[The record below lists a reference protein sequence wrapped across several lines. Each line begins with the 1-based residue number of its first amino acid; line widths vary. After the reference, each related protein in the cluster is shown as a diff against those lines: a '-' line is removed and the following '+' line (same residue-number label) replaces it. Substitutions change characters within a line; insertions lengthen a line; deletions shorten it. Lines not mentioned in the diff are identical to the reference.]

1 MKGRH
6 YAFCKIC
13 STDISIVRGSYAF
26 VNHEKTDK
34 HIKNVWKNSDCKCA
48 THNDNFIIKS
58 RHTVDLKNHASALHA
73 LVVVHSGAINSS
85 DMATS
90 KKAIYSTFGSGR
102 TKTTYI
108 LQHGLSYSSWR
119 LRSLW
124 VFKFWKS
131 INPIKSYE

>member
-34 HIKNVWKNSDCKCA
+34 HIKNVWKNSDCKGA

-73 LVVVHSGAINSS
+73 LVVVHSGAINFS

-90 KKAIYSTFGSGR
+90 NRAIYSKMFLDLLIAKTFCSGR

-108 LQHGLSYSSWR
+108 LQHGLSLAAKEIL
-119 LRSLW
+119 LRN
-124 VFKFWKS
+124 
-131 INPIKSYE
+131 IGD

>member
-1 MKGRH
+1 MGGD
-6 YAFCKIC
+6 
-13 STDISIVRGSYAF
+13 STFSPEKENIFRGVKYHWREGIMLSARF
-26 VNHEKTDK
+26 VPHILVSFKDK
-34 HIKNVWKNSDCKCA
+34 HIKNVWKNSDCKGA

-108 LQHGLSYSSWR
+108 LQHGLSLAAKEIL
-119 LRSLW
+119 LRN
-124 VFKFWKS
+124 
-131 INPIKSYE
+131 IGD